1 MKITTTRLKEAT
13 NKAVKGAGFNNLI
26 PLTSMIGI
34 KLSEGNLYIS
44 TTDMTNTLTA
54 IIDKVV
60 GDDIDVTVDADKF
73 AKLIG
78 KMTCTDIELL
88 LEDDSLIVKGN
99 GTYKLPL
106 ISDEDGLVVF
116 PLVER
121 IPTSGKVKLTSIMN
135 AYNVNRFA
143 LAKTLEQPSL
153 TGYYCG
159 KQVISTDATVI
170 TFNNFNMFGEDD
182 AMLISAQMMQLLT
195 LNDKEDIEVA
205 KNGNDLQFVTD
216 NLVISGSVLEGIED
230 FPVNEITA
238 YLDEAFTS
246 FCKVPKGLLLDVLDR
261 LSLFIEPYDKNGAY
275 FTFGRKGITIHSK
288 KEASTE
294 TINYIESKDFNAFVC
309 CVDIPAFKEQ
319 LQAIPEDTVEIHYGN
334 ENAIKLV
341 CGKVT
346 QIIALLEDED
356 LANE

>member
-1 MKITTTRLKEAT
+1 MKITTQRLKDAT
-13 NKAVKGAGFNNLI
+13 NKAIKGAGFNNRI
-26 PLTSMIGI
+26 SLTSMIGI

-73 AKLIG
+73 SKLIG
-78 KMTCTDIELL
+78 KMTSTDIEINLAGDNL
-88 LEDDSLIVKGN
+88 VIKGN

-106 ISDEDGLVVF
+106 ISDEDGLVTF
-116 PLVER
+116 PIIER
-121 IPTSGKVKLTSIMN
+121 KPTSGKIHLTSVMN

-143 LAKTLEQPSL
+143 LAKTIEQPSL

-159 KQVISTDATVI
+159 EQVISTDATVI
-170 TFNNFNMFGEDD
+170 TFNGFNMFGDNN
-182 AMLISAQMMQLLT
+182 ALLISAPMMTLLT
-195 LNDKEDIEVA
+195 LNDKEEIEVA
-205 KNGNDLQFVTD
+205 INGNDLQFVTE
-216 NLVISGSVLEGIED
+216 NLIISGPTLEGIED

-246 FCKVPKGLLLDVLDR
+246 SCKVPKGLLLDVLDR

-346 QIIALLEDED
+346 QIIALLEDEE

>member
-1 MKITTTRLKEAT
+1 MKITTQRLKDAT
-13 NKAVKGAGFNNLI
+13 NKAIKGAGFNNLI

-73 AKLIG
+73 SKLIG
-78 KMTCTDIELL
+78 KMTSTDIEINLDGDNL
-88 LEDDSLIVKGN
+88 VIKGN

-106 ISDEDGLVVF
+106 ISDEDGLVTF
-116 PLVER
+116 PIIER
-121 IPTSGKVKLTSIMN
+121 KSTSGKIHLTSVMN

-159 KQVISTDATVI
+159 EQVISTDATVI
-170 TFNNFNMFGEDD
+170 TFNGFNMFGDNK
-182 AMLISAQMMQLLT
+182 ALLISAPMMTLLT
-195 LNDKEDIEVA
+195 LNDKEEIEIA
-205 KNGNDLQFVTD
+205 INGNDLQFVTE
-216 NLVISGSVLEGIED
+216 NLIISGPTLEGIED

-246 FCKVPKGLLLDVLDR
+246 YCKVPKGLLLDVLDR

-356 LANE
+356 LTNE